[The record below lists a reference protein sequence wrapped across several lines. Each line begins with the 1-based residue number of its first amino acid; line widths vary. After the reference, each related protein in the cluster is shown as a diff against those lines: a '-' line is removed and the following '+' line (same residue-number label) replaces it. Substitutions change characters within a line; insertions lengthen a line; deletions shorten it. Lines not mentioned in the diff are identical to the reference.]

1 MGQGLQATVLGQ
13 TVQVAPKVKLEV
25 CFLPLSILHFDSTLA
40 HPPFPSPGEVLER
53 VSVEQDLSRCHFPQG
68 FILGLKT
75 TWHGSKSTLL
85 VVLAGEA
92 LQAKRLR
99 RGREGKNQ
107 ERKGKRKAGRKRKR
121 DERKARERA
130 YKEQFVVISLN

>member
-40 HPPFPSPGEVLER
+40 HPPFPSPGEVLGR
-53 VSVEQDLSRCHFPQG
+53 FSVQQDLSRCHFPQG

-85 VVLAGEA
+85 VVLVGEA
-92 LQAKRLR
+92 LQAKRYH
-99 RGREGKNQ
+99 RGKEGKNQ
-107 ERKGKRKAGRKRKR
+107 ERKRKAGRKRN
-121 DERKARERA
+121 ERKAGERA
-130 YKEQFVVISLN
+130 NKEQFVVISLN